1 MKKRLVSLIIV
12 IALLVMPVIGAL
24 AYVADGPFYHIDE
37 VGYLND
43 GEWDELA
50 AKAKEFNSVSG
61 YYTGVE
67 IIKSLNGEKISDYHD
82 ESAFVEVMKEQG
94 AEKGLHVI
102 LVSDTASVQVFTF
115 GEGADDDFS
124 DTDLTAIAVESV
136 SNMGSSVKD
145 LIGGII
151 DGSKKKYEEIHPEP
165 SPDIDPV
172 PAPSGGTLVFD
183 YADLIT
189 DDEEVTINQMLLE
202 LTSKYGG
209 DHLIVTIDDA
219 EGKSSMEYADDFFDY
234 NGYGPDGD
242 LLLINMEDR
251 SYWMSTTGEAID
263 VFTDN
268 DINFIGNMITSY
280 LSGGDYFGAFKQ
292 YITMCDAEYQSY
304 REQKEK
310 EENKKP
316 RGSATEFLIDKAG
329 VIDTATKQKLE
340 PLLMKFRE
348 KYKNDL
354 LIYIYEGDG
363 YSIYHEGIEY
373 FEYEGYDLSGC
384 VLAIDSKNNDF
395 EIIKQLETHHALD
408 EKAEN
413 SLRKGIAGY
422 LKKDN
427 YEGAV
432 MAFMNAMDQEYSSY
446 YRTKDNILG
455 GSKIKY
461 VLTKWWRNIKWFVV
475 TIVYGAVSLISFLV
489 TGKWKSDLKSAKPK
503 YEAQDYISGFNL
515 TNSQDIFLYSHTMTE
530 RIVHEDRD
538 HSSGGFSGGG
548 GGSSTHVSSSGT
560 THGGGGGHF

>member
-1 MKKRLVSLIIV
+1 M
-12 IALLVMPVIGAL
+12 
-24 AYVADGPFYHIDE
+24 
-37 VGYLND
+37 
-43 GEWDELA
+43 
-50 AKAKEFNSVSG
+50 
-61 YYTGVE
+61 
-67 IIKSLNGEKISDYHD
+67 
-82 ESAFVEVMKEQG
+82 
-94 AEKGLHVI
+94 I

-151 DGSKKKYEEIHPEP
+151 DGSKKKYEETHPEP
-165 SPDIDPV
+165 TPDIDPV

-189 DDEEVTINQMLLE
+189 EDEEVTINQMLLE

-384 VLAIDSKNNDF
+384 VLAIDTKNNDF

-475 TIVYGAVSLISFLV
+475 TIAYGAVSLISFLV